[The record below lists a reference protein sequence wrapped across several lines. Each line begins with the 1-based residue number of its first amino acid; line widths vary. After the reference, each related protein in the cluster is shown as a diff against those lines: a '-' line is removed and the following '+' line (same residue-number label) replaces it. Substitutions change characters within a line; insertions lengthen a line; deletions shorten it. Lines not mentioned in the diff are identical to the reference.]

1 VEAADWVMISE
12 CVLPLL
18 LMERRYAGTGL
29 VILNRDG
36 MINTCEQF
44 WGMVVFEILKLQT
57 FLVGVLL
64 KEGDDVT

>member
-1 VEAADWVMISE
+1 MTISE

-18 LMERRYAGTGL
+18 LLERRYAGKGL

-44 WGMVVFEILKLQT
+44 WAMVISEILNLQT
-57 FLVGVLL
+57 FLVGLL
-64 KEGDDVT
+64 LLEGDDMT